1 MIAAHLVTMS
11 LPASLHRASS
21 SWVKTINCSHCLEH
35 NPSFAITN
43 SMYHETLLVSGTRP
57 GNSSRTRHNQ
67 QTKNGTLEFRP
78 IPVRSTTAQ
87 RIKVPG
93 TRWILQMGNWT
104 KANNSPKIK
113 QPSDCRR
120 NATLLEES
128 PPNAK
133 LDARLHI
140 VYRRTM
146 TTVQA
151 ADTSVVV
158 QIHVRKAIVC
168 NARQKKWTQASGGV
182 MACM

>member
-1 MIAAHLVTMS
+1 MIAAHLETML
-11 LPASLHRASS
+11 LPASLHGASS
-21 SWVKTINCSHCLEH
+21 SWVMAINCSHCLEH

-43 SMYHETLLVSGTRP
+43 SMCHETLLVSGTRP

-67 QTKNGTLEFRP
+67 QTKNGTLEFRL

-93 TRWILQMGNWT
+93 TSWILRNWT

-133 LDARLHI
+133 LGCSSTHCISQDNDHGP
-140 VYRRTM
+140 
-146 TTVQA
+146 
-151 ADTSVVV
+151 S
-158 QIHVRKAIVC
+158 C
-168 NARQKKWTQASGGV
+168 
-182 MACM
+182 

>member
-1 MIAAHLVTMS
+1 MKHFSCLGHVLETHQERDTTNKQKTA
-11 LPASLHRASS
+11 RSS
-21 SWVKTINCSHCLEH
+21 FGRFQFDPQQLN
-35 NPSFAITN
+35 
-43 SMYHETLLVSGTRP
+43 VS
-57 GNSSRTRHNQ
+57 S
-67 QTKNGTLEFRP
+67 
-78 IPVRSTTAQ
+78 
-87 RIKVPG
+87 PG

-158 QIHVRKAIVC
+158 QIHVRRAIVC
-168 NARQKKWTQASGGV
+168 NARQKKWTQRFSFRRSHGV
-182 MACM
+182 HVGLEALRTQPQPQVPPACDSRKKKKCHG